1 MFPKK
6 RRRLLVVPDPVGTGA
21 DLPKAIEALQVAW
34 RSVSLHWNPLVRL
47 LCRNP
52 DQTVTKKPR

>member
-21 DLPKAIEALQVAW
+21 DLPKAIEAL
-34 RSVSLHWNPLVRL
+34 HKL
-47 LCRNP
+47 LGDP
-52 DQTVTKKPR
+52 FLSTGTP